1 MARADALCKAS
12 CSLMV
17 ILFISMWLTPGWVYL
32 VKEHNH
38 IDAQVN
44 SAWRA
49 VSRDASRSKGS
60 ADRLDLSGVSGLL
73 SASDRWNRVLQA
85 EAF

>member
-1 MARADALCKAS
+1 
-12 CSLMV
+12 
-17 ILFISMWLTPGWVYL
+17 